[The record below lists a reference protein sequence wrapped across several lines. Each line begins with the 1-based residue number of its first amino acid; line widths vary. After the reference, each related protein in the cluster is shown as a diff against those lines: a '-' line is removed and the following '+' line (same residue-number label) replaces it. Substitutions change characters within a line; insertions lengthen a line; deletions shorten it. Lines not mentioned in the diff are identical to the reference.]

1 MNADPFQG
9 RITPPFD
16 GRLRAGKPPARHG
29 LLVALLLFFL
39 ASSAPLWADN
49 SPLLR
54 VESASGHS
62 GQQLPLGHPAAL
74 SEDGLA
80 ELLGQLEYRQTV
92 LFGRES
98 SRKVFTGD
106 EISVLAP
113 RLVEALAQAGSTEQV
128 RFASFS
134 RRSGALGQLL
144 KTEAIAFVDSQGSF
158 NLAFSGI
165 HEFAGPDQDYFDFL
179 ALGDHDALAIDRHLL
194 RLDGFEAW
202 TMRDD
207 RPLWAFAELPAQ
219 AATNQ
224 PPAAARPPSP
234 QTTAA
239 GEPAVAPPPAPT
251 PPGAPG
257 GESEDTL
264 DQTMEQQVRQRLEFL
279 KGLYEDGLITEQEYE
294 QQRRAA
300 LRGLDHPRP

>member
-9 RITPPFD
+9 RITPSFA
-16 GRLRAGKPPARHG
+16 GRLRADKSPARHG

-62 GQQLPLGHPAAL
+62 GQQLPLGHPAVL
-74 SEDGLA
+74 SEGGLA
-80 ELLGQLEYRQTV
+80 ELLGQLEYREPG
-92 LFGRES
+92 LFGRDS
-98 SRKVFTGD
+98 SRKVFTSD
-106 EISVLAP
+106 EISALAP
-113 RLVEALAQAGSTEQV
+113 RLVEALGQAGSTEQV

-134 RRSGALGQLL
+134 RRSGALGQQL
-144 KTEAIAFVDSQGSF
+144 KTEAIAFIDSQGRF

-179 ALGDHDALAIDRHLL
+179 ALGDRDALAIDSHLL
-194 RLDGFEAW
+194 RLDGANDAW
-202 TMRDD
+202 SVRED
-207 RPLWAFAELPAQ
+207 RPLWTLAELPAQ
-219 AATNQ
+219 AATDQ

-234 QTTAA
+234 Q
-239 GEPAVAPPPAPT
+239 PAVAPPPAPAQS
-251 PPGAPG
+251 GAPE
-257 GESEDTL
+257 GEAEDTVE
-264 DQTMEQQVRQRLEFL
+264 QSVQQQVRQRLEFL

-300 LRGLDHPRP
+300 LRGLDHPQP